1 MAVDKQKLS
10 VLGRIDWVIRQ
21 AFANQESRLYT
32 FVSNFVILVIFFSIG
47 SIVFESVTSI
57 YSNHEQFFKV
67 SEYIAVSIFAIEYL
81 GMVYVTRP
89 IRKYT
94 LGVWGIIDFLAIA
107 PSLVQVLDLRQLK
120 VARILRVLRFLRLMR
135 ILKLAKKVSENYE
148 DIKEQKY
155 GTLKMDLQI
164 YFITMFSVLIISS
177 TLVYY
182 AEQDQFG
189 TKFTNI
195 PESMW
200 WGIVTMT
207 TVGYGDMSPVTIL
220 GRIVAGITSLC
231 GLCLFAMLMNVVGKA
246 LMQGL
251 FGHEDEDAAEDDGGG
266 AGAPLAARD
275 LLSVSER
282 MDELVRLREQE
293 LVTPEEFESK
303 RRELVEHI

>member
-1 MAVDKQKLS
+1 
-10 VLGRIDWVIRQ
+10 LGRADWLVRE
-21 AFANQESRLYT
+21 AFSNQESRLFS

-47 SIVFESVTSI
+47 SIIFESVESI
-57 YSNHEQFFKV
+57 RTKYNAFFKI
-67 SEYIAVSIFAIEYL
+67 SEIVAVTIFVAEYA

-107 PSLVQVLDLRQLK
+107 PSLVQMMDLRQLK

-135 ILKLAKKVSENYE
+135 ILKLAKKVTESYE
-148 DIKEQKY
+148 ESQEQKY

-182 AEQDQFG
+182 AESGVEGTQF
-189 TKFTNI
+189 TDI
-195 PESMW
+195 PNSMW

-207 TVGYGDMSPVTIL
+207 TVGYGDMSPVTIA
-220 GRIVAGITSLC
+220 GRVVAGITSLC

-251 FGHEDEDAAEDDGGG
+251 FGHDDEDEENGDVNGVVTGG
-266 AGAPLAARD
+266 AF
-275 LLSVSER
+275 LSVSER
-282 MDELVRLREQE
+282 MDELVRLREQD
-293 LVTPEEFESK
+293 LVTPDEFEAK
-303 RRELVEHI
+303 RQELVQNI

>member
-1 MAVDKQKLS
+1 MAVDKS
-10 VLGRIDWVIRQ
+10 RMTVLGRIDWLIHE
-21 AFANQESRLYT
+21 AFENQESRLFS

-47 SIVFESVTSI
+47 SIVFESVESLHTK
-57 YSNHEQFFKV
+57 YVQFFRI
-67 SEYIAVSIFAIEYL
+67 SEYVAVSIFLMEYV

-94 LGVWGIIDFLAIA
+94 LGIWGIIDFLAIA

-135 ILKLAKKVSENYE
+135 ILKLAKKVTASYE
-148 DIKEQKY
+148 ESQEQKY

-182 AEQDQFG
+182 AEHAVEG
-189 TKFTNI
+189 TLFTNI

-207 TVGYGDMSPVTIL
+207 TVGYGDMSPVTIA
-220 GRIVAGITSLC
+220 GRVVAGITSLC

-251 FGHEDEDAAEDDGGG
+251 FGHDEVEEDDEATAVDGR
-266 AGAPLAARD
+266 AF
-275 LLSVSER
+275 LSVSER

-293 LVTPEEFESK
+293 LVTPEEFEAK
-303 RRELVEHI
+303 RRELVENI

>member
-1 MAVDKQKLS
+1 MAVEKQRLT
-10 VLGRIDWVIRQ
+10 VWGRIDWLIHQ
-21 AFANQESRLYT
+21 AFSNQESRLFST
-32 FVSNFVILVIFFSIG
+32 VSNLVIMVIFFSIG
-47 SIVFESVTSI
+47 SIVFESVTSLHDK
-57 YSNHEQFFKV
+57 YERFFKV
-67 SEYIAVSIFAIEYL
+67 SEYVAVAIFVVEYL

-107 PSLVQVLDLRQLK
+107 PSLIQVLDLRQLK

-135 ILKLAKKVSENYE
+135 ILKLAKKVSDNYE

-164 YFITMFSVLIISS
+164 YLIAMFSILIISS
-177 TLVYY
+177 TLVFY
-182 AEQDQFG
+182 AEG
-189 TKFTNI
+189 TQKGTLFTDI
-195 PESMW
+195 PTTMW
-200 WGIVTMT
+200 WAIVTMT
-207 TVGYGDMSPVTIL
+207 TVGYGDMSPETIA

-251 FGHEDEDAAEDDGGG
+251 FGHEDDESGADDGDAVM
-266 AGAPLAARD
+266 AGRGLM
-275 LLSVSER
+275 SVSER
-282 MDELVRLREQE
+282 MDELVSLREQE
-293 LVTPEEFESK
+293 LVTPDEFEAK

>member
-10 VLGRIDWVIRQ
+10 VLGRIDWLIHQ
-21 AFANQESRLYT
+21 AFSNQESRL
-32 FVSNFVILVIFFSIG
+32 FSAVSNLVIVVIFFSIG
-47 SIVFESVTSI
+47 SIVFESVESI
-57 YSNHEQFFKV
+57 HTKHAGFFKV
-67 SEYIAVSIFAIEYL
+67 SEYIAVSIFVVEYM

-94 LGVWGIIDFLAIA
+94 LGIWGIIDFLAIA
-107 PSLVQVLDLRQLK
+107 PSLIGALDLRQLK

-135 ILKLAKKVSENYE
+135 ILKLAKKVSDNYE
-148 DIKEQKY
+148 DIKGQKY

-177 TLVYY
+177 TLIFY
-182 AEQDQFG
+182 AEHGERG
-189 TKFTNI
+189 TLFTDI
-195 PESMW
+195 PNSLW

-207 TVGYGDMSPVTIL
+207 TVGYGDMSPVTVA

-251 FGHEDEDAAEDDGGG
+251 FGHEDDESAADGGDTVVQG
-266 AGAPLAARD
+266 QGLM
-275 LLSVSER
+275 SVSER
-282 MDELVRLREQE
+282 MDELVSLREQE
-293 LVTPEEFESK
+293 LVTPEEFEAK
-303 RRELVEHI
+303 RRELVEYI